1 MVKQTAVC
9 DTTLLD
15 YEKKFKALSDHKRL
29 YILRILATEGK
40 TCVCDLSELLALPQ
54 SKLSYHLK
62 ILLDVKFI
70 SVEKEG
76 KWNYYS
82 ANPYE
87 IKKILSSDL
96 SCLFYPEYIF
106 LNYISTKIDV
116 S

>member
-1 MVKQTAVC
+1 MIERSDVC

-62 ILLDVKFI
+62 I
-70 SVEKEG
+70 
-76 KWNYYS
+76 
-82 ANPYE
+82 
-87 IKKILSSDL
+87 
-96 SCLFYPEYIF
+96 
-106 LNYISTKIDV
+106 
-116 S
+116 

>member
-15 YEKKFKALSDHKRL
+15 YEKNFNALSDQKRL
-29 YILRILATEGK
+29 YILRILSTAGK
-40 TCVCDLSELLALPQ
+40 TCVCYLCELPALPQ

-82 ANPYE
+82 ANPNE

-96 SCLFYPEYIF
+96 CCLFYPE
-106 LNYISTKIDV
+106 
-116 S
+116 

>member
-1 MVKQTAVC
+1 MIERSDVC

-15 YEKKFKALSDHKRL
+15 YEMNFKALSDQKRL
-29 YILRILATEGK
+29 HILRILATEGK

-54 SKLSYHLK
+54 SELSYHLK

-82 ANPYE
+82 ANPNE

-96 SCLFYPEYIF
+96 CCLFYPE
-106 LNYISTKIDV
+106 
-116 S
+116 

>member
-1 MVKQTAVC
+1 MIKQPDVC

-40 TCVCDLSELLALPQ
+40 TCVCDLSELLELPQ

-62 ILLDVKFI
+62 ILLDVNFI

-82 ANPYE
+82 ANPNE

-96 SCLFYPEYIF
+96 CCLFFSE
-106 LNYISTKIDV
+106 
-116 S
+116 

>member
-29 YILRILATEGK
+29 YILRILATAGK

-62 ILLDVKFI
+62 TLLDVTFI
-70 SVEKEG
+70 SAANEATS
-76 KWNYYS
+76 NYYS
-82 ANPYE
+82 ANPNQ

-96 SCLFYPEYIF
+96 CCLFYPESIF
-106 LNYISTKIDV
+106 LNYISIKIDV

>member
-1 MVKQTAVC
+1 MTKQPDVC

-62 ILLDVKFI
+62 ILLDVNFI
-70 SVEKEG
+70 SVEREG

-82 ANPYE
+82 ANSNE
-87 IKKILSSDL
+87 IKKILSRDL
-96 SCLFYPEYIF
+96 CCLFYPE
-106 LNYISTKIDV
+106 
-116 S
+116 

>member
-1 MVKQTAVC
+1 MIKQSDVC
-9 DTTLLD
+9 DSTLLD

-40 TCVCDLSELLALPQ
+40 TCVCDLSELLELPQ

-62 ILLDVKFI
+62 ILLDVNFI

-82 ANPYE
+82 ANPNE

-96 SCLFYPEYIF
+96 CCIFYPESIF
-106 LNYISTKIDV
+106 LNITSK
-116 S
+116 

>member
-1 MVKQTAVC
+1 MVTQTAVC

-15 YEKKFKALSDHKRL
+15 YEKNVKALSDQKRL
-29 YILRILATEGK
+29 YILRILATDGK

-70 SVEKEG
+70 SVEKEE

-82 ANPYE
+82 ANPNE

-96 SCLFYPEYIF
+96 CCLFYPE
-106 LNYISTKIDV
+106 
-116 S
+116 

>member
-15 YEKKFKALSDHKRL
+15 YEKNFKALSDQKRL
-29 YILRILATEGK
+29 HILRILATEGR

-62 ILLDVKFI
+62 ILLDVNFI

-82 ANPYE
+82 ANSDE
-87 IKKILSSDL
+87 IKKILSPDL
-96 SCLFYPEYIF
+96 CCLFYPE
-106 LNYISTKIDV
+106 
-116 S
+116 

>member
-1 MVKQTAVC
+1 MVKQMDVC

-15 YEKKFKALSDHKRL
+15 YEKTFKALSDHKRL

-40 TCVCDLSELLALPQ
+40 TCVCDLSELLELPQ

-62 ILLDVKFI
+62 ILLDLNFI

-82 ANPYE
+82 ANPNE
-87 IKKILSSDL
+87 IKKILSPDL
-96 SCLFYPEYIF
+96 CCLFYPE
-106 LNYISTKIDV
+106 
-116 S
+116 

>member
-1 MVKQTAVC
+1 MIERSDVC

-54 SKLSYHLK
+54 SKLSYNLK

-82 ANPYE
+82 ANPNE

-96 SCLFYPEYIF
+96 CCLFYPE
-106 LNYISTKIDV
+106 
-116 S
+116 

>member
-29 YILRILATEGK
+29 YILRSLATEGK
-40 TCVCDLSELLALPQ
+40 TCVCDLSELLALSQ

-62 ILLDVKFI
+62 ILLDVKVI

-76 KWNYYS
+76 KRNYYS
-82 ANPYE
+82 ANPNE
-87 IKKILSSDL
+87 IKLIVSIYLC
-96 SCLFYPEYIF
+96 CLCYYLLYYFI
-106 LNYISTKIDV
+106 NHTIN
-116 S
+116 